1 MDTKVLNTLE
11 FNKIKQKLTNYAV
24 SSMAKD
30 MAKNLLPSTDI
41 SEIERLQAET
51 TDATSMT
58 LRKGRIPLGAL
69 KDMRASIKRSNM
81 GGTLN
86 IEELLY
92 IGDLLR
98 TSKQV
103 KNYFKDDRKDEVYE
117 SIDPL
122 FELIQ
127 TVPKLEDE
135 INRCIIS
142 DQEISDD
149 ASNSLRAIRNEI
161 KSSNDKIRQ
170 QLNSIIHSSSNK
182 SMLQDAVITI
192 RNDRYCIPVK
202 QEYKS
207 NFAGMVHDQ
216 SSTGA
221 TLFIEPMA
229 VVQLNNKIK
238 ELKIKEKKEIEK
250 ILYELSMMVSEQSE
264 VLNSNIELLGQL
276 DFIFAKAQLSLSM
289 NGTKPVFNNKGYI
302 NIKKARHP
310 LLNSKTVVTTDIYLG
325 KDFDTLLITGP
336 NTGGKTVTLKTI
348 GLFTLMGQAGLH
360 IPAFD
365 NSELSVFDKVFAD
378 IGDEQSIEQSLS
390 TFSSHMTNIIKILE
404 NVTDNSLVLFD
415 ELGAGTDPTEGAALA
430 IAILQ
435 YLHKRNIKTAV
446 TTHYSE
452 LKVYALST
460 DRVENACCEF
470 DVETLKPTYKLLIG
484 IPGKSNAFAISKRL
498 GLPEYI
504 IDDAKEFMSH
514 EDIHFEDL
522 ITDIEI
528 SKKTV
533 LIEQD
538 KAEQYRRETE
548 KLKKEV
554 EKQKFN
560 IQTQKEKILMDARQE
575 ARRILQEAK
584 DESDVIV
591 RQLQKTAREVQLEI
605 DQKGLDE
612 KRQKLKQ
619 KLSET
624 EENIT
629 SSVLSGKKKLKPINR
644 PLVAGDRV
652 YINLFNQTGTVL
664 SEADTNGEIIVQ
676 SGIMKMKV
684 KVSDLALDES
694 EEIQNSQKSLVQT
707 KVKAGKSL
715 HISNEIDCR
724 GQLVTEALEN
734 IGKYLDDA
742 YLAGLEQV
750 TIIHGKGTGAL
761 RTAVQQYLRK
771 QTHVKSYRLGTYGE
785 GEAGVTIVEIK
796 K

>member
-11 FNKIKQKLTNYAV
+11 FNKIKQKLINYAV

-30 MAKNLLPSTDI
+30 IIRNLLPSTDI
-41 SEIERLQAET
+41 SEIERLQEET

-103 KNYFKDDRKDEVYE
+103 KNYFKDDRKDDIYE

-142 DQEISDD
+142 EQEISDD

-560 IQTQKEKILMDARQE
+560 IQTQKEKILIDARQE
-575 ARRILQEAK
+575 ARKILQEAK

-619 KLSET
+619 KLSEA

-694 EEIQNSQKSLVQT
+694 EETQNNQKSLVQT

-761 RTAVQQYLRK
+761 RAAVQQYLRK